1 MRFSFLFGA
10 PSFNLLLKFAVAKSI
25 IVLMKQSKLNIALG
39 FLLLALSALFFVALL
54 LQPLDYGHYARVA
67 QNPLFTLGAMLAT
80 VYGAS
85 SVIIPGF
92 LFMAA
97 LTSFNSAWSMRQAFR
112 LLSAV
117 VPFFTCVFCEKFI
130 KATLANPLEDFVTLK
145 VAVIAAGGALLCII
159 ELLVAS
165 KLGDLL
171 AKKSVKKEEWED
183 SEESHKAIVVDEE
196 TLAREEEAAENFD
209 EAPVK
214 ESEEAANEPFAI
226 DGEDKESDDE
236 KSTTVSSDS
245 LKVFENIFSS
255 KPILKKE
262 TEEGAVEPA
271 QSVSAISDEERKT
284 IERDIAKIKQG
295 EGENAQSITKTTQT
309 GSETAQDAVKATQ
322 VGGETAQ
329 DAVKATQVGAK
340 SAQDAVKVAQV
351 GAENAHVA
359 ANATQRGGES
369 TQDVATQSFV
379 SSESGEGEEAPEVSH
394 EVALGEELENPMS
407 VITEEEYAS
416 LMTPDLLDWPDEA
429 TIEKAA
435 TGRST
440 GGFASSAPQT
450 ATANDG
456 ASVNNKVRVAD
467 SETVAQEYNGAT
479 VDSKVR
485 ATDGATIAQGGEGAI
500 IDNEANTKPSDGAV
514 IDNKS
519 DKRLSKTL
527 LNKNDGKGNVA
538 EGALRTNQ
546 NNISPEVQEVV
557 EESVED
563 EWGQGAIDEID
574 DIEGENEGGTEGGCK
589 TFLPNGQVISGGHAG
604 ERISRTY
611 QDASGVALGGSDQTA
626 NFASMNMAKSVG
638 ANGASTGATEGGDEG
653 FLPDNEVAD
662 ETITRGGQ
670 NQNSPNLSYGA
681 VDENGEEAIA
691 GNEVA
696 DETIA
701 NDAKSQNPP
710 NSSDEMVDENS
721 EEAIADNEVGNES
734 VANDEKN
741 GDTRVAGDEV
751 GDKTIANDAKSQN
764 FPNLIDEVAE
774 GGDDVFL
781 QGIQTDELTQNEV
794 TKSDRASAAG
804 DETFDGGDGEKGASD
819 KIALGDSTMLS
830 AREDDFDGE
839 GKESE
844 KPIGSVVVNEDFDE
858 TVAKDGGSDDEEDK
872 KKASKA
878 PYKVGEVTPFK
889 VEEKRGKENKG
900 ATIVNDLS
908 APKVSEDFDINDEF
922 FDIDLNTVDID
933 EDELLR
939 ELEKDNLIPAKD
951 ESEGSEKN
959 DFERVTDIDN
969 GYEGG
974 SDGEEEVNDSED
986 ESFVSINESD
996 AGEGSEDSKSF
1007 GAHGEAYEENGGAKF
1022 IESGETDLS
1031 GEPSGRSEVVTSED
1045 NGASVVAS
1053 GEAFGKGNAN
1063 EASDGEDLDV
1073 SENLR
1078 DAGEREGV
1086 GVGEASLKNLGEVSG
1101 NFQESKTDFLDA
1113 QCIAANDLTGG
1124 SYPNEG
1130 EEGFEGDGVS
1140 SEDCDGDDSGKNL
1153 LDETDGANIDSNTL
1167 NGASVDAKDEASDAN
1182 NYSDVENNEN
1192 GSVNDYSVGA
1202 SGENDSVNNYG
1213 IDASGENIGA
1223 VRDLT
1228 SDGEEGGAVF
1238 FGGSKVFDDM
1248 EREISEELD
1257 REVDIDDENMGE
1269 GIPIQKIDPNA
1280 INSDE
1285 EDLNIENR
1293 NLTSEKEGKG
1303 NEGTYDEGDA
1313 MGEENA
1319 RSFIA
1324 GDVVG
1329 DESVA
1334 NAGSGEAV
1342 SEGGVAS
1349 FGSGNSVSD
1358 EDVVSL
1364 SDGETMGE
1372 ESAESLGEGEGG
1384 QGVLAENGG
1393 ATSPAPRGGL
1403 IARVTAMQSEK
1414 VLNSESVS
1422 GAMKPYFIPTD
1433 ILEETANDQYWVID
1447 DDTKRDAEL
1456 LKDTLNQFNIKGDI
1470 VGIKKGP
1477 VVTMFELSPA
1487 PGVKLSKIVT
1497 LQDNIALNLA
1507 ASSVRIVAPIPGR
1520 AAVGIEVPN
1529 KHRSIVGF
1537 RELIEQ
1543 DLSEYTKMAIPIVL
1557 GKDILGRAQLFD
1569 LVKTPHLLIAG
1580 ATGAGKSVC
1589 VNTMILSI
1597 LYKRSPDKVKLILID
1612 PKVVELKLYNDI
1624 PHLLTPV
1631 ITDAKHAL
1639 QSLQYCLCEMERRY
1653 SMLDKMG
1660 VRDISSYNKRITE
1673 RKLAMEKLPY
1683 IVVIIDEFAD
1693 LMATTGKELEGTIA
1707 RLCAMS
1713 RAVGIHL
1720 VLATQRP
1727 SIDVITGLIK
1737 ANIPTRIAFMVAS
1750 KTDSRIIIDQVGAE
1764 MLLGKGDMLYAS
1776 AVDPFPVRIQGTF
1789 VSDTD
1794 VEKVVEAVKSY
1805 GEPEYIDDE
1814 IFIDDE
1820 DGGGSD
1826 DSFAEG
1832 PDPLYEDAVN
1842 IVTQAGKASASYI
1855 QRRLKIG
1862 YNRAARLVE
1871 DMEARGIVGPA
1882 NGSKPRQL
1890 VRGAA

>member
-681 VDENGEEAIA
+681 VDENGEEALADNEA
-691 GNEVA
+691 GNK
-696 DETIA
+696 TIA
-701 NDAKSQNPP
+701 NDAKSQNPS
-710 NSSDEMVDENS
+710 NLSDEMVDENG

-734 VANDEKN
+734 IANGEKN
-741 GDTRVAGDEV
+741 GDTRVAGDE
-751 GDKTIANDAKSQN
+751 TLSNDAKSQN
-764 FPNLIDEVAE
+764 SPNLSDEADE

-781 QGIQTDELTQNEV
+781 QGAQTDELTQNEV

-858 TVAKDGGSDDEEDK
+858 TVAKDGGSDDEEGK

-1063 EASDGEDLDV
+1063 EASDGEYLDV

-1086 GVGEASLKNLGEVSG
+1086 GVDEASLKNLGESAD
-1101 NFQESKTDFLDA
+1101 NFQESGADFLDA

-1130 EEGFEGDGVS
+1130 EEGFGGDGAS

-1280 INSDE
+1280 IDSNEEEDANIENPNLTHEGEKAGIEEASDE
-1285 EDLNIENR
+1285 EEA
-1293 NLTSEKEGKG
+1293 TGEG
-1303 NEGTYDEGDA
+1303 
-1313 MGEENA
+1313 
-1319 RSFIA
+1319 S
-1324 GDVVG
+1324 
-1329 DESVA
+1329 
-1334 NAGSGEAV
+1334 AGSLNL
-1342 SEGGVAS
+1342 
-1349 FGSGNSVSD
+1349 GNAVSD
-1358 EDVVSL
+1358 EDVASL
-1364 SDGETMGE
+1364 SAGEATSE
-1372 ESAESLGEGEGG
+1372 ESAENLGEGEEA
-1384 QGVLAENGG
+1384 QDDSAENGG